1 MGYSQ
6 YDRAVDARVPRN
18 VGKKVDT
25 KRPLTKEQ
33 IWAVRLSLDRES
45 RLRDQVLFD
54 LAIDSNLRGCDLLRI
69 DIGDL
74 AVLAASR

>member
-1 MGYSQ
+1 MGYSH
-6 YDRAVDARVPRN
+6 YDRAVEHEVR
-18 VGKKVDT
+18 GMLEKSHT

-54 LAIDSNLRGCDLLRI
+54 LAIDSNLRGCDLVRI
-69 DIGDL
+69 EIGDL
-74 AVLAASR
+74 AVLAVSR